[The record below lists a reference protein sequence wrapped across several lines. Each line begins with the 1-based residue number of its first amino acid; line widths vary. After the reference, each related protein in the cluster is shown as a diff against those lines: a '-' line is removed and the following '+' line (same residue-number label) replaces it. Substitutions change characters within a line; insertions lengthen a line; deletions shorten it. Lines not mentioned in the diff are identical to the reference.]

1 MTVRVGVI
9 GTGMMG
15 ADHVATLARHV
26 PGTRVTALSDPD
38 RDRAEAVAAGSG
50 VAGVTTFDDAAGLIA
65 SPDVDAVLIAS
76 PDDTHEDL
84 VVACIDAGK
93 PVLCEKP
100 LAATAAGCLRVVERE
115 VSAGRR
121 LVQLGYMR
129 RFDPAYRELKR
140 ALDTG
145 QVGRAL
151 LLHCVHRNASA
162 LPYFTSAMPILNS
175 AVHEIDIARW
185 LLATEIT
192 RVSVF
197 TPRSTGSATAELID
211 PRLLILETAA
221 GVTVDVEVFV
231 NARYGYD
238 VRCELVG
245 ETGTISLAPPAKTT
259 LRQNGIEGV
268 PVSDDFRT
276 RFADAYRE
284 QLRAWVEAVATKD
297 PAGPSAWDGYAASR
311 TAEACLTAAAEHRAV
326 DVTLPDQPELYRT

>member
-1 MTVRVGVI
+1 MSLRVGVV

-15 ADHVATLARHV
+15 ADHVTTLTRYVAGARV
-26 PGTRVTALSDPD
+26 VAVSDVD
-38 RDRAEAVAAGSG
+38 VDRAAEVAARSG
-50 VAGVTTFDDAAGLIA
+50 VEDVTVVDDAMGLIA
-65 SPDVDAVLIAS
+65 SFDVDAVVIAS

-84 VVACIDAGK
+84 VMACIDAGK

-100 LAATAAGCLRVVERE
+100 LAATAAGCARVVEHEAR
-115 VSAGRR
+115 SGSR

-129 RFDPAYRELKR
+129 RFDPAYREMKR

-162 LPYFTSAMPILNS
+162 LPFFTSAMPILNS

-185 LLATEIT
+185 LLSTEIT

-197 TPRSTGSATAELID
+197 TPRSTSSATAELTD

-231 NARYGYD
+231 NAGYGYD
-238 VRCELVG
+238 VRCELVA
-245 ETGTISLAPPAKTT
+245 ETGTFSLPTPSKTT
-259 LRQNGIEGV
+259 SRKNGVEGV
-268 PVSDDFRT
+268 TVSDDFRN

-284 QLRAWVEAVATKD
+284 QLRAWVDAVVTKA
-297 PAGPSAWDGYAASR
+297 PACPSAWDGYAASL
-311 TAEACLTAAAEHRAV
+311 TADACLTAASEQRTV
-326 DVTLPDQPELYRT
+326 DVTLPDQPPLYRT

>member
-9 GTGMMG
+9 GTGTMG
-15 ADHVATLARHV
+15 ADHVATLSRQVA
-26 PGTRVTALSDPD
+26 GTRVTALSDAD
-38 RDRAEAVAAGSG
+38 HDRAEAVAARSG
-50 VAGVTTFDDAAGLIA
+50 VAGVTTFDYAAGLIA

-100 LAATAAGCLRVVERE
+100 LAATAEGCLRVVERE

-129 RFDPAYRELKR
+129 RFDPAYGEMKR

-145 QVGRAL
+145 HVGRAL
-151 LLHCVHRNASA
+151 LLHCVHRNTSA
-162 LPYFTSAMPILNS
+162 LPYFTSAMPIVNA

-197 TPRSTGSATAELID
+197 TPRSTSSAAARLID

-231 NARYGYD
+231 NAGYGYD

-245 ETGTISLAPPAKTT
+245 ETGTISLATPAKTM

-268 PVSDDFRT
+268 PVLDDFRT

-284 QLRAWVEAVATKD
+284 QLRAWVDAVATKD
-297 PAGPSAWDGYAASR
+297 LAGPSAWDGYAASHI
-311 TAEACLTAAAEHRAV
+311 AEACLTAAAQERAV
-326 DVTLPDQPELYRT
+326 DVTLPDQPELYQT